1 MRLYLKFNKSDHIIP
16 FNYQHYLTGAL
27 HKWIGHKND
36 IHGKISLHSFSW
48 LQNIKANGDK
58 GISLTKDSYFFISAF
73 DDSLIQKILLGIIKD
88 PTLFA
93 DLRVTDAQIVEQPV
107 FSKKETFLAASP
119 IFIKRRFDNK
129 IFHITYEDPASSQ
142 YLTETI
148 QKKLISVGLPSEGI
162 RIAFDTSSHSP
173 RLKIVRYK
181 EIENR
186 VNVCPVTIEGTPE
199 QIAFAWKTGIG
210 NSTGIGFGALK

>member
-1 MRLYLKFNKSDHIIP
+1 MRLYLKLNESSYIIP
-16 FNYQHYLTGAL
+16 FNYQHLLTGAL
-27 HKWIGHKND
+27 HKWIGPQND
-36 IHGKISLHSFSW
+36 IHGKISLHNFSW
-48 LQNIKANGDK
+48 LQNVKANGNK
-58 GISLTKDSYFFISAF
+58 GINLTRDSFFFISAF
-73 DDSLIQKILLGIIKD
+73 DTSLIQKILLGIIKD

-93 DLRVTDAQIVEQPV
+93 DIRITDAQIVEEPV
-107 FSKKETFLAASP
+107 FSQKETFLAASP

-129 IFHITYEDPASSQ
+129 ISHITYEDPASSQ

-148 QKKLISVGLPSEGI
+148 QKKLQSVGLPSEGI
-162 RIAFDTSSHSP
+162 RIAFDTSSYSP

-186 VNVCPVTIEGTPE
+186 VNVCPVTIEGTSE

-210 NSTGIGFGALK
+210 NCTGIGFGALK